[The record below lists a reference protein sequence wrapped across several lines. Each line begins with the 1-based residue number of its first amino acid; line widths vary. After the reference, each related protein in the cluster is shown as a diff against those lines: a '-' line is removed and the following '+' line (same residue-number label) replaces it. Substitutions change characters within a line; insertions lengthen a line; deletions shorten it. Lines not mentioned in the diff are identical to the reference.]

1 MITWLLENNKHC
13 FASFLDAIKAFDN
26 LWRQALY
33 LKMKKYGI
41 LLSPIISLKTYY
53 DNLAAKIKI
62 NNIFSKTFILMR
74 GVKQGGVL
82 SGALFNFFIN
92 DLIEECYQSGVGAI
106 FIDIIVA
113 ILVFCDDICLLSP
126 DKEGMQ
132 ILLNICN
139 EYTKKWAL
147 EFNISKCKFI
157 VFGSNKFNDSIF
169 TLNGLPLLFS
179 NNIKYLGIEF
189 NRFLNFSNFF
199 IDKFKNV
206 SNSFFSLNSF
216 GFKPGGINPFLQS
229 FIYKSFCVSR
239 LLYGLEIMSL
249 NKKTLNSMNVSQN
262 IIIRYMTG
270 LSKHSHIS
278 NTRKT
283 LKILSIE
290 ELFIH
295 MKLVF
300 IKNLKN
306 NIICERIFNHLLV
319 MKYKKNS
326 KSFIKDFKN
335 VCIILQK
342 QSTDIINN
350 IHSVLKEF
358 KDSFLKI
365 EATTE
370 TELIKV
376 CLENNHDY
384 IMIKQLNL
392 VTYAG
397 PQ

>member
-1 MITWLLENNKHC
+1 MI
-13 FASFLDAIKAFDN
+13 
-26 LWRQALY
+26 
-33 LKMKKYGI
+33 
-41 LLSPIISLKTYY
+41 IIY
-53 DNLAAKIKI
+53 
-62 NNIFSKTFILMR
+62 
-74 GVKQGGVL
+74 
-82 SGALFNFFIN
+82 
-92 DLIEECYQSGVGAI
+92 
-106 FIDIIVA
+106 
-113 ILVFCDDICLLSP
+113 
-126 DKEGMQ
+126 
-132 ILLNICN
+132 
-139 EYTKKWAL
+139 
-147 EFNISKCKFI
+147 
-157 VFGSNKFNDSIF
+157 
-169 TLNGLPLLFS
+169 
-179 NNIKYLGIEF
+179 
-189 NRFLNFSNFF
+189 
-199 IDKFKNV
+199 KFKNV

-216 GFKPGGINPFLQS
+216 GFKPGGKNNFLQS

-239 LLYGLEIMSL
+239 LLYGLEIISL
-249 NKKTLNSMNVSQN
+249 NKKTLNSMNISQN
-262 IIIRYMTG
+262 NIIRYMTG

-278 NTRKT
+278 NTRKI
-283 LKILSIE
+283 LKILSID
-290 ELFIH
+290 ELFIY

-319 MKYKKNS
+319 MKYKNNS

-358 KDSFLKI
+358 KDSCLKI
-365 EATTE
+365 EETTE